1 MKCEFKSRSIVVI
14 ILLLSFSISYG
25 QHKTASYEIPSHPK
39 HFKGTT
45 SNNNVVEPWMITWL
59 KHWNIGFGT
68 TINSDIHI
76 SSSPLDKSVT
86 FQDGYNDT
94 YRFEWGLNEY
104 NDGPT
109 QSHFT
114 LRVPLYFNSKSSM
127 GLFFYRRGFS
137 AALLKGEDYTSK
149 PKNQNLGIFYSR
161 QLTPKLRTT
170 FSIGTAN
177 YELGAT
183 IGSLKSAW
191 SGDPGYYH
199 ENDEIFIDIGTDM
212 FLSGFSDSYTTYMLD
227 IAYMVWGGFFA
238 ELHLSTH
245 GKGGNISKFNYE
257 LGEYS
262 DFRSITLDDPVTI
275 DDSFVISIG
284 IGIGY

>member
-1 MKCEFKSRSIVVI
+1 M
-14 ILLLSFSISYG
+14 LLSFSTTHG
-25 QHKTASYEIPSHPK
+25 RQNTPSNEMTSPFSNYK
-39 HFKGTT
+39 KST
-45 SNNNVVEPWMITWL
+45 SNVNGAELWMITWL

-68 TINSDIHI
+68 TISSDIHI
-76 SSSPLDKSVT
+76 SSTTFDKSVS

-94 YRFEWGLNEY
+94 YRFQWSINEY
-104 NDGPT
+104 NGNPT

-114 LRVPLYFNSKSSM
+114 LRLPLYFNSKSST
-127 GLFFYRRGFS
+127 GLFFYRRGFG
-137 AALLKGEDYTSK
+137 AAILKGEDYTSK

-161 QLTPKLRTT
+161 QITPKLKTT

-199 ENDEIFIDIGTDM
+199 ENDKKFIDIGTEM
-212 FLSGFSDSYTTYMLD
+212 FLSGFSDSYTTYVVD
-227 IAYMVWGGFFA
+227 VAYMIWGAIFA
-238 ELHLSTH
+238 ELHFSTH
-245 GKGGNISKFNYE
+245 GKGGSISQFDYE

-262 DFRSITLDDPVTI
+262 EFGSITLDNPVTI

>member
-1 MKCEFKSRSIVVI
+1 MKYGFRSLIVI
-14 ILLLSFSISYG
+14 ILLLSFSTTHARLRTS
-25 QHKTASYEIPSHPK
+25 SYEK
-39 HFKGTT
+39 TT
-45 SNNNVVEPWMITWL
+45 YYNNYKKNTSSVNVVEPWMITWL
-59 KHWNIGFGT
+59 KHWNISFGT
-68 TINSDIHI
+68 TVSSDIHI
-76 SSSPLDKSVT
+76 TSTNFDESVS

-94 YRFEWGLNEY
+94 YRFQWRMEEY
-104 NDGPT
+104 DGNPT

-114 LRVPLYFNSKSSM
+114 LRLPLYFNNKSST
-127 GLFFYRRGFS
+127 GLFFYRRGFG

-161 QLTPKLRTT
+161 QITPKLRTT
-170 FSIGTAN
+170 LSIGSSN

-199 ENDEIFIDIGTDM
+199 ENDEKFIDIGTDM
-212 FLSGFSDSYTTYMLD
+212 FLSGFSDSYTTYVVD
-227 IAYMVWGGFFA
+227 VAYMIWEAIFA
-238 ELHLSTH
+238 ELHFSTH
-245 GKGGNISKFNYE
+245 GNGGSISQFDYE

-262 DFRSITLDDPVTI
+262 DFGSITLDNPIMI

>member
-1 MKCEFKSRSIVVI
+1 MKYGLRSLIVI
-14 ILLLSFSISYG
+14 TMLFSFSTTHSRQNTSSNEMTSPFSNY
-25 QHKTASYEIPSHPK
+25 KKS
-39 HFKGTT
+39 T
-45 SNNNVVEPWMITWL
+45 SNVNGAEPWMITWL

-68 TINSDIHI
+68 TISSDIHI
-76 SSSPLDKSVT
+76 SSTTFDKSVS

-94 YRFEWGLNEY
+94 YRFQWSINEY
-104 NDGPT
+104 NGNPT

-114 LRVPLYFNSKSSM
+114 LRLPLYFNNKSST
-127 GLFFYRRGFS
+127 GLFFYRRGFG
-137 AALLKGEDYTSK
+137 AGILKGEDYTSK

-161 QLTPKLRTT
+161 QITPKLKTT

-199 ENDEIFIDIGTDM
+199 ENDEKFIDIGTDM
-212 FLSGFSDSYTTYMLD
+212 FLSGFSDSYTTYVVD
-227 IAYMVWGGFFA
+227 VAYMIWGAIFA
-238 ELHLSTH
+238 ELHFSTH
-245 GKGGNISKFNYE
+245 GKGGSISQFDYE

-262 DFRSITLDDPVTI
+262 DFGSITLDNPVTI